1 MEKPCLYLLCGLPFA
16 GKTTLAK
23 ALEDW
28 LGIRRVALDEINT
41 ERGIWNDETGLSPE
55 EWEAAYQEVYRR
67 IATVLSQGESVIDDS
82 TNFTRDQR
90 DRLRSLAEQ
99 YHARTQVIFVDVPVS
114 EVRRRWQENRL
125 TALRAD
131 VRDEDFAQVLDQ
143 FVPPAEGEHVLRYDG
158 TIPVREWVHLT
169 SHVQRACKTRRRSK
183 ANPARPYPRRLM
195 SFSLFTCPST
205 TPLLVDRHSPAR
217 TAALSR
223 AIPLAKRCRGRNG
236 LAFAAAS
243 QAPRRVPSR

>member
-169 SHVQRACKTRRRSK
+169 FSRSES
-183 ANPARPYPRRLM
+183 M
-195 SFSLFTCPST
+195 
-205 TPLLVDRHSPAR
+205 
-217 TAALSR
+217 
-223 AIPLAKRCRGRNG
+223 
-236 LAFAAAS
+236 
-243 QAPRRVPSR
+243 